1 MTFFTF
7 LRFTEQQN
15 MFQVTA
21 VERSYSRDQNSQS
34 TAIFGTQANLLL
46 CLTHKAM
53 NYFYLTR
60 FVGFWLKYMLKDN
73 VDRSSH
79 VYFLDGNSVAVE
91 LLPSCSVF
99 FRPKLKH
106 VGEEIKL

>member
-21 VERSYSRDQNSQS
+21 VERSHSRDKNSQS
-34 TAIFGTQANLLL
+34 TAIFGTQSNLLL

-53 NYFYLTR
+53 NYLYLTR
-60 FVGFWLKYMLKDN
+60 FVGFWLKYIAE
-73 VDRSSH
+73 R
-79 VYFLDGNSVAVE
+79 
-91 LLPSCSVF
+91 
-99 FRPKLKH
+99 
-106 VGEEIKL
+106 

>member
-21 VERSYSRDQNSQS
+21 VERSYSRDKNSQS

-46 CLTHKAM
+46 CLTHK
-53 NYFYLTR
+53 
-60 FVGFWLKYMLKDN
+60 GFWLKYMLKDN
-73 VDRSSH
+73 VDRSSQ
-79 VYFLDGNSVAVE
+79 VYFLDSNSVAVE

-99 FRPKLKH
+99 SGPN
-106 VGEEIKL
+106 

>member
-7 LRFTEQQN
+7 LRFTAQQN
-15 MFQVTA
+15 MFQQQLK
-21 VERSYSRDQNSQS
+21 SGQKLSKNSHIWNS
-34 TAIFGTQANLLL
+34 SESIL

-53 NYFYLTR
+53 IMNYFCLMTR

-73 VDRSSH
+73 VDRSSQ
-79 VYFLDGNSVAVE
+79 VYFLDSNSVAVE